1 MTGSVLTVVKAGP
14 ALTIQDLGRPG
25 YQRYGVA
32 EGGAVDLRA
41 MAEGAA
47 LLGNGR
53 EQAAIEMFGFGGTFI
68 TEAEPVRIA
77 VTGARM
83 KAELDGKTLE
93 WRSSFLLE
101 PGKQLSIG
109 AATDGNY
116 GYLHVGGGIGSKPVL
131 RSRSTHSR
139 ARLGGLDG
147 RPLRAGD
154 RVPLLEDPGTATGM
168 SFERPL
174 PKRLDRVRIL
184 WGAQAHWF
192 SDEERERFLE
202 TIFTVTPKLDRMGI
216 RLANDGAPIHSA
228 LGLSGLSDA
237 VSLGDVQIPG
247 DGQPAVLLADR
258 QPTGGYPRI
267 ATIITADLA
276 DMVQRPPGSSVRFQI
291 VTEEAAIEALRAW
304 RRDLETLGKTIT
316 PLLRDPRD
324 ISNLLEYNLIS
335 GVVSS
340 RNANGKEDC
349 P

>member
-1 MTGSVLTVVKAGP
+1 MTGSVLIVAKAGP

-53 EQAAIEMFGFGGTFI
+53 DEAAIEMFGFGGDFATG
-68 TEAEPVRIA
+68 AAPVRIA
-77 VTGARM
+77 LTGARM
-83 KAELDGKTLE
+83 KAELDGKPLE

-101 PGKQLSIG
+101 PGKLLSIG
-109 AATDGNY
+109 AAIDGNY
-116 GYLHVGGGIGSKPVL
+116 GYLHIGGGIGTKPVL
-131 RSRSTHSR
+131 RARSTHSR

-147 RPLRAGD
+147 RPLCAGD
-154 RVPLLEDPGTATGM
+154 RIPLLDDPGTAVGM
-168 SFERPL
+168 LVGRAM
-174 PKRLDRVRIL
+174 PKRLDRIRIL

-192 SDEERERFLE
+192 SADERTRFLD
-202 TIFTVTPKLDRMGI
+202 TTFTVTPKLDRMGI
-216 RLANDGAPIHSA
+216 RLANDGEPIHSA

-237 VSLGDVQIPG
+237 VSLGDIQIPG

-276 DMVQRPPGSSVRFQI
+276 DMVQRPPGSSVRFEI
-291 VTEEAAIEALRAW
+291 VEEADAIAALRTW
-304 RRDLETLGKTIT
+304 RRDAETLDKTIV

-340 RNANGKEDC
+340 ADNNGKEDNS
-349 P
+349 

>member
-1 MTGSVLTVVKAGP
+1 MTERVLTVAKAGP

-32 EGGAVDLRA
+32 EGGAIDLRA

-47 LLGNGR
+47 LLGNAR
-53 EQAAIEMFGFGGTFI
+53 EEAAIEMFGFGGDFA
-68 TEAEPVRIA
+68 AEGAPVRIA
-77 VTGARM
+77 LTGARM
-83 KAELDGKTLE
+83 KAELDGKPLE

-101 PGKQLSIG
+101 PGNVLSIG
-109 AATDGNY
+109 AAIDGNY
-116 GYLHVGGGIGSKPVL
+116 GYLHVGGGVGTKPVL
-131 RSRSTHSR
+131 RARSTHSR

-154 RVPLLEDPGTATGM
+154 RIPLLEDPGTVVGM
-168 SFERPL
+168 LAGRPL
-174 PKRLDRVRIL
+174 PKRQDRIRIL

-192 SDEERERFLE
+192 SEEERTRFLE
-202 TIFTVTPKLDRMGI
+202 TAFTVTTKLDRMGI
-216 RLANDGAPIHSA
+216 RLANEGEPIHSA

-237 VSLGDVQIPG
+237 VSLGDIQIPG

-276 DMVQRPPGSSVRFQI
+276 DMVQRPPGSIVSFQI
-291 VTEEAAIEALRAW
+291 VEEADAIDALAAW
-304 RRDLETLGKTIT
+304 RRDLETLAKSTV

-340 RNANGKEDC
+340 ADNDGKEENS
-349 P
+349 